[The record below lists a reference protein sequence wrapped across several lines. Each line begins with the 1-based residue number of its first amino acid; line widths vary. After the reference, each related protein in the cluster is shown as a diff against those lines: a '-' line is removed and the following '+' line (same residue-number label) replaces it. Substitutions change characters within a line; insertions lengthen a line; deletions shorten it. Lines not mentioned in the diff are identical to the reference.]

1 MYIYLRSKLC
11 VNWESHLTS
20 GFSTVNKNNLILRL
34 QGGSRK
40 ACEST
45 LENVKGYD
53 YGGSFVIYVF
63 LLEYRIEYLLWFL
76 RKKHCYY
83 ILFTFTLIPTTK
95 GVISSEEEA

>member
-1 MYIYLRSKLC
+1 MYIYLRNKLC

-20 GFSTVNKNNLILRL
+20 GFSTVNKNNLNLRL

-53 YGGSFVIYVF
+53 YGGSFIISFF

-76 RKKHCYY
+76 QKKHCYY